1 MDGAVL
7 EVYDVT
13 RAYGKVPVVRGI
25 SFTLRPGEVCGYLGV
40 NGSGKSTT
48 VRMLAGLMP
57 PTSGEILYAGRPLD
71 RAYRAHLGYVPEEPY
86 LYGHLTGAE
95 YLELAGGLRGLS
107 DGVLRPRIRGAL
119 EILQLTGSRDA
130 PIETYSKGM
139 KQKILLA
146 AAMLHDPDV
155 LILDEPLSGLDVT
168 AVLLMRHV
176 FAALARRG
184 RIVLHSSPALE
195 VVEKVCSRVIV
206 LHQGRV
212 VADDS
217 VSNLGSL
224 MRLPSLQAIFAELT
238 RQPDLERSAEDLVS
252 LMGDSRQLGDALSA
266 GGRPSPGTEARPQP
280 DQREGGSGKKW
291 PSH

>member
-1 MDGAVL
+1 MNGAAL
-7 EVYDVT
+7 EVRDVT
-13 RAYGKVPVVRGI
+13 RAYGRLPVVRGV

-57 PTSGEILYAGRPLD
+57 PSSGEILYAGKPLG
-71 RAYRAHLGYVPEEPY
+71 RTYRARLGYVPEEPY
-86 LYGHLTGAE
+86 LYGHLTGTE
-95 YLELAGGLRGLS
+95 YLELAGGLRGLA
-107 DGVLRPRIRGAL
+107 DAPLRSKIGAAL
-119 EILQLTGSRDA
+119 EVFGLTGSRDA

-184 RIVLHSSPALE
+184 KIVLHSSHALE

-217 VSNLGSL
+217 VANLGTL
-224 MRLPSLQAIFAELT
+224 MRLPSLEEIFAELT
-238 RQPDLERSAEDLVS
+238 QQPDLERRAEDLVA
-252 LMGDSRQLGDALSA
+252 LMQS
-266 GGRPSPGTEARPQP
+266 
-280 DQREGGSGKKW
+280 
-291 PSH
+291 

>member
-1 MDGAVL
+1 MMRAMSEAAL
-7 EVYDVT
+7 EVREVT
-13 RAYGKVPVVRGI
+13 RAYGRVPVVRGV
-25 SFTLRPGEVCGYLGV
+25 SFALRPGEVCGYLGV

-57 PTSGEILYAGRPLD
+57 PTSGEILYAGKPLD

-95 YLELAGGLRGLS
+95 YLELAGGLRGLA
-107 DGVLRPRIRGAL
+107 DAPLRKRIAGAL
-119 EILQLTGSRDA
+119 EVFGLAGSRDA

-184 RIVLHSSPALE
+184 KIVLHSSHALE

-217 VSNLGSL
+217 AANLGAL
-224 MRLPSLQAIFAELT
+224 MRLPSLEAAFAELT
-238 RQPDLERSAEDLVS
+238 HQPDLEQSANDLVS
-252 LMGDSRQLGDALSA
+252 LMRS
-266 GGRPSPGTEARPQP
+266 
-280 DQREGGSGKKW
+280 
-291 PSH
+291 